1 MAINL
6 HEFTGEERVDTELAP
21 LLNENFNALK
31 DYADDASRW
40 QILPVQFSGDNVKYL
55 LQETSLTA
63 ANTTYVLPLVK
74 IDDTNVAS
82 ACDLRFIIL
91 KENGSINGIS
101 ADIKLQK
108 ISSTNCAVNY
118 SFTPSE
124 DITLEPCTFTYDSV
138 KYAGLKI
145 TVGADLPECIWANG
159 FVTETW
165 QDAIAYKSGETV
177 SNNEI
182 NNSIQVLGSDMVLV
196 ANMFKHLQT
205 DKSPVSDYDVVNKK
219 SLNDLTNVKTYSAL
233 SQIGLSGNVLDF
245 HPYTIGNALPA
256 NSMLVIGIQGS
267 TNNYNYPATVGN
279 LTVVRAN
286 TNHVLYQID
295 QNDSNG
301 YNTRYLLQYSIDTA
315 SVNSPTNWKQILTD
329 IDTGYWQP
337 NETVTKGTVRKLLG
351 AKYAG
356 CFLVCKVAGTT
367 GSTYPSPNPE
377 DGAGL
382 GGGGSSNLTIYTSLE
397 QIGIV
402 PGTETF
408 ASIHGALPIGSTVMY
423 QKATLNDYNDE
434 MYPENYGLFKA
445 TKLHNSLTNFEF
457 IQYTAQID
465 TAAGQDNNTSNNIG
479 VLYETFYNGSY
490 PNRVCVWTK
499 HITGNNMSVQSL
511 ISRLDL
517 QAAGNEA
524 IRINKVSV
532 DQVRDIV
539 GYDDTGRIGG
549 LRFSKLTDEGTK
561 NVELFVPDSSN
572 SAQSFLRARNIGT
585 GEYLDLF
592 KNVLVQAGSLF
603 LGNSADANKRFGYV
617 AVESGADVTAIPQG
631 SYFFYGSA
639 PTGDS
644 DDILAGT
651 NFQGISM
658 RQSGQAMQIVCIGV
672 GIYWRYDDS
681 SDAGSNPSYSAWY
694 KMAGNSNA
702 GWTISKGTNG
712 WARESS
718 TGFTLQWGSVP
729 TTSGNNNKV
738 VNYPRKFTSIYS
750 ILGHHIKDGNYVNA
764 CVQTYNTSQFTFY
777 NENSNGTNFN
787 WIAVGLS

>member
-55 LQETSLTA
+55 LQETSLSA
-63 ANTTYVLPLVK
+63 ANTTYVLPLIK

-91 KENGSINGIS
+91 KENGSIKGIS

-124 DITLEPCTFTYDSV
+124 DITLEPCTFTYESV

-159 FVTETW
+159 FITEAW

-233 SQIGLSGNVLDF
+233 SQIGLSGDVLDF

-256 NSMLVIGIQGS
+256 NSMLIIGIGGD
-267 TNNYNYPATVGN
+267 TNDYNYPVTMGN

-286 TNHVLYQID
+286 TNHVLFQID

-301 YNTRYLLQYSIDTA
+301 YNTRYVLEYSIDTA

-382 GGGGSSNLTIYTSLE
+382 GGGISPLDAYPVGSIYMSTNSAN
-397 QIGIV
+397 
-402 PGTETF
+402 PGTLFGGTWEAFGQGRVLIGAGEGTDANSVKKTF
-408 ASIHGALPIGSTVMY
+408 TGGATGGEYEHTLTTAEMPAHNHTASTNSTGSHTH
-423 QKATLNDYNDE
+423 T
-434 MYPENYGLFKA
+434 G
-445 TKLHNSLTNFEF
+445 
-457 IQYTAQID
+457 
-465 TAAGQDNNTSNNIG
+465 TAASAGAHTHTVSCTANDT
-479 VLYETFYNGSY
+479 YDTNGN
-490 PNRVCVWTK
+490 PF
-499 HITGNNMSVQSL
+499 
-511 ISRLDL
+511 
-517 QAAGNEA
+517 
-524 IRINKVSV
+524 
-532 DQVRDIV
+532 VRK
-539 GYDDTGRIGG
+539 G
-549 LRFSKLTDEGTK
+549 STK
-561 NVELFVPDSSN
+561 NVHTSS
-572 SAQSFLRARNIGT
+572 SGAHTHGVTISS
-585 GEYLDLF
+585 
-592 KNVLVQAGSLF
+592 AGSHSHTVTVNSTGS
-603 LGNSADANKRFGYV
+603 GNAHS
-617 AVESGADVTAIPQG
+617 I
-631 SYFFYGSA
+631 
-639 PTGDS
+639 
-644 DDILAGT
+644 
-651 NFQGISM
+651 
-658 RQSGQAMQIVCIGV
+658 MQPYIGV
-672 GIYWRYDDS
+672 YMWRRT
-681 SDAGSNPSYSAWY
+681 A
-694 KMAGNSNA
+694 
-702 GWTISKGTNG
+702 
-712 WARESS
+712 
-718 TGFTLQWGSVP
+718 
-729 TTSGNNNKV
+729 
-738 VNYPRKFTSIYS
+738 
-750 ILGHHIKDGNYVNA
+750 
-764 CVQTYNTSQFTFY
+764 
-777 NENSNGTNFN
+777 
-787 WIAVGLS
+787 

>member
-55 LQETSLTA
+55 LQETSLSA
-63 ANTTYVLPLVK
+63 ANTTYVLPLIK

-91 KENGSINGIS
+91 KENGSIKGIS

-124 DITLEPCTFTYDSV
+124 DITLEPCTFTYESV

-159 FVTETW
+159 FITEVW

-233 SQIGLSGNVLDF
+233 SQIGLSGDVLDF

-256 NSMLVIGIQGS
+256 NSMLIIGIGGD
-267 TNNYNYPATVGN
+267 TNNYNYPVTMGN

-286 TNHVLYQID
+286 TNHVLFQID

-301 YNTRYLLQYSIDTA
+301 YNTRYVLEYNIDTA

-408 ASIHGALPIGSTVMY
+408 ESIHEALPLGSELTFFVSPNI
-423 QKATLNDYNDE
+423 TLNHSL
-434 MYPENYGLFKA
+434 YPADAGIFEA
-445 TKLHNSLTNFEF
+445 IKLDNSLTNFRFNE
-457 IQYTAQID
+457 YHAMSTSDDSNYD
-465 TAAGQDNNTSNNIG
+465 TIGILWSTWLYEVDVGVRTPIWNYHLSSQRQTSQTLHSTLTQALINTETSGDGIADFAGYSKDGSLRVGGFQVAKMSVNDELRSRN
-479 VLYETFYNGSY
+479 VLY
-490 PNRVCVWTK
+490 VCD
-499 HITGNNMSVQSL
+499 N
-511 ISRLDL
+511 
-517 QAAGNEA
+517 
-524 IRINKVSV
+524 
-532 DQVRDIV
+532 
-539 GYDDTGRIGG
+539 
-549 LRFSKLTDEGTK
+549 EGTYHSTLYSDWSPSMAK
-561 NVELFVPDSSN
+561 VLTTLQGLVRVTDHMQF
-572 SAQSFLRARNIGT
+572 IGKDN
-585 GEYLDLF
+585 G
-592 KNVLVQAGSLF
+592 Q
-603 LGNSADANKRFGYV
+603 FGYIEV
-617 AVESGADVTAIPQG
+617 SSGADVTAIPQG
-631 SYFFYGSA
+631 SYFFYGTA

-651 NFQGISM
+651 DFQGISM
-658 RQSGQAMQIVCIGV
+658 RQSGQAMQIVCV
-672 GIYWRYDDS
+672 GTSIYWRSDDS
-681 SDAGSNPSYSAWY
+681 SDAGTNPSYSAWY
-694 KMAGNSNA
+694 KLAANSDA

-718 TGFTLQWGSVP
+718 TGLTLQWGVVSRNN
-729 TTSGNNNKV
+729 GNNLYNVTFPKAFTNLYGIHRT
-738 VNYPRKFTSIYS
+738 NYSANVDSTSFRAEGI
-750 ILGHHIKDGNYVNA
+750 
-764 CVQTYNTSQFTFY
+764 QEET
-777 NENSNGTNFN
+777 NSSFKMRLVTVDKAYWYAIG
-787 WIAVGLS
+787 IS